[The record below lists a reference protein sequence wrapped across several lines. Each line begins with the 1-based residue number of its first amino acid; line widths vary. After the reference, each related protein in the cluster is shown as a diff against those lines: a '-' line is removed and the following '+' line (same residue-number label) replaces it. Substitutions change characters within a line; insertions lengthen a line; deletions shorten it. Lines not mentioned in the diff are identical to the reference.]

1 MPSANAHPPTPV
13 RRLFLPGAGA
23 DPAFWRPLGDRLPA
37 AWPKHYF
44 GWPGL
49 SEQPPDPA
57 VNGIDDLVAMVLR
70 EAGDGPVDL
79 LAQSM
84 GGFVALA
91 ATLRRPAAVRRL
103 VLSVTSGGVDVRGLG
118 GIDWSANYRRE
129 HPNAADWIA
138 EPVADLSAALP
149 GLAQPV
155 LLIWGGEDPI
165 SPVAVGE
172 RLASLLP
179 NARLHVVPGAGHDVV
194 ERHATELAPLI
205 ETFLA

>member
-1 MPSANAHPPTPV
+1 MRRREFNKNMLTMP
-13 RRLFLPGAGA
+13 
-23 DPAFWRPLGDRLPA
+23 
-37 AWPKHYF
+37 
-44 GWPGL
+44 
-49 SEQPPDPA
+49 
-57 VNGIDDLVAMVLR
+57 
-70 EAGDGPVDL
+70 
-79 LAQSM
+79 
-84 GGFVALA
+84 LA
-91 ATLRRPAAVRRL
+91 AAAAPAMGWGAETALDTSLLPPGGSMTDVPGIKVGHFTLKERPTGCTVIMCEEGA
-103 VLSVTSGGVDVRGLG
+103 TGGVDVRGLG